1 MIMQDTLKE
10 RLIEFIKSQGLSQGK
25 FEKRMNFSNG
35 YVNSISKGIGGDKLQ
50 RIIGEFPQLNSDWLL
65 YGRGNMLNNEKEVP
79 AGNIEMSR
87 EVFDKISQLIDTVCS
102 QQGMIA
108 DQQKLIADQHRT
120 IDRLTTSVESGS
132 GVRSAEDAGCADV
145 G

>member
-1 MIMQDTLKE
+1 MQDTLKE

-50 RIIGEFPQLNSDWLL
+50 RII
-65 YGRGNMLNNEKEVP
+65 V
-79 AGNIEMSR
+79 EMSR

-102 QQGMIA
+102 QQGTIA
-108 DQQKLIADQHRT
+108 DQQKLITEQHRT
-120 IDRLTTSVESGS
+120 IGRLSTSVESGA
-132 GVRSAEDAGCADV
+132 GVRAEGDAGCAAAK
-145 G
+145 

>member
-1 MIMQDTLKE
+1 MQDTLKE

-102 QQGMIA
+102 QQGTIA
-108 DQQKLIADQHRT
+108 DQQKLITEQHRT
-120 IDRLTTSVESGS
+120 IGRLSTSVESGA
-132 GVRSAEDAGCADV
+132 GVRAEGDAGCAAAK
-145 G
+145 

>member
-1 MIMQDTLKE
+1 MQDTLKE

-79 AGNIEMSR
+79 AGNIEVSR

-102 QQGMIA
+102 QQGTIA
-108 DQQKLIADQHRT
+108 DQQKLITEQHRT
-120 IDRLTTSVESGS
+120 IGRLSTSVESGA
-132 GVRSAEDAGCADV
+132 GVRAEGDAGCAAAK
-145 G
+145 

>member
-1 MIMQDTLKE
+1 MQDTLKE

-102 QQGMIA
+102 QQGTIA
-108 DQQKLIADQHRT
+108 DQQKLITEQHRT
-120 IDRLTTSVESGS
+120 IDRLTSPVESS

>member
-1 MIMQDTLKE
+1 MQDTLKE

-102 QQGMIA
+102 QQGTIA
-108 DQQKLIADQHRT
+108 DQQKLITEQHRT
-120 IDRLTTSVESGS
+120 IDRLTTSVESG

>member
-1 MIMQDTLKE
+1 MQNTLKE

-102 QQGMIA
+102 QQGTIA
-108 DQQKLIADQHRT
+108 DQQKLITEQHRT
-120 IDRLTTSVESGS
+120 IGRLSTSVESGA
-132 GVRSAEDAGCADV
+132 GVRAEGDAGCAAAK
-145 G
+145 

>member
-1 MIMQDTLKE
+1 MQDTLKE

>member
-1 MIMQDTLKE
+1 MQDTLKE

-35 YVNSISKGIGGDKLQ
+35 YVNSISKGIGGEKLQ

-65 YGRGNMLNNEKEVP
+65 YGRANMLNNEKEVP

-102 QQGMIA
+102 QQGTIA
-108 DQQKLIADQHRT
+108 DQQKLITEQHRT
-120 IDRLTTSVESGS
+120 IGRLSTSVESGA
-132 GVRSAEDAGCADV
+132 GVRAEGDAGCAAAK
-145 G
+145 